1 MDKSYT
7 IYIMFSALVF
17 KVFQYSGQFNA
28 VSLTN
33 GRLKY
38 ICKFIFAASFTGRKK
53 KLILNLKIYKY
64 YLVMFWRIFFDS
76 FWKNP
81 TRCFYKISLVCHNCR
96 KSWKTDFFLKSC
108 WKSQKTIPFF
118 VYFPLATKCTSTTT
132 VILILLFSLSL
143 QIEQES
149 DCTYK
154 NKICCTSIY

>member
-7 IYIMFSALVF
+7 IYIIFSALVF
-17 KVFQYSGQFNA
+17 KAFQYSGQFNA

-38 ICKFIFAASFTGRKK
+38 FTASFTGRKK

-81 TRCFYKISLVCHNCR
+81 TRCFYKISQVWHNCW
-96 KSWKTDFFLKSC
+96 KSWKIDLFLKSC

-118 VYFPLATKCTSTTT
+118 VYFPSATKCASTTT
-132 VILILLFSLSL
+132 VILNLLFSLSL